1 MPRNRLSALAAA
13 TLALWGAVLIL
24 AAGPARAFCGF
35 YVGKADA
42 SLFNKASQ
50 VILVRDGNRTVIS
63 MLSDYH
69 GSLDEFALVVPVP
82 QVLKEGQIHVGERK
96 IFDRIDSY
104 SAPRLA
110 EYYDADPC
118 VRELYAPASVGIAA
132 RSAVQKESK
141 DERSRALGVAVEA
154 SYTVGEY
161 DIVILSAR
169 ESDGL
174 ETWLL
179 ENGYR
184 IPKGASKALKPYI
197 RQDMKFFV
205 AKVNIK
211 EQARTGLTYLRPLQ
225 FAYESEK
232 FMLPLRLGMVNADG
246 PQDLIAY
253 VLTRH
258 GRVEATNY
266 RTVKLPANMD
276 LPVYIR
282 SDFASFYR
290 SLFERQAKAQD
301 QRVVFTEYFWD
312 MGWCDPCA
320 ADPLSPDELRAAG
333 VFWFDDE
340 DQVDIGTMPRTAPGA
355 RWKRQVAG
363 TPVMVTRLHVRYTP
377 QTFPEDLMFQETGD
391 RENFQARYVLR
402 HPWRGR
408 PDACPEAKLYFDAL
422 VRRQEKEAQTLS
434 SLTGWDI
441 KDVRAR
447 MDLKAVAQRQWWERL
462 WR

>member
-1 MPRNRLSALAAA
+1 MHRNLSSIPAAA
-13 TLALWGAVLIL
+13 TLAAVLIL
-24 AAGPARAFCGF
+24 AAAPARAFCGF

-50 VILVRDGNRTVIS
+50 VILVRDDTRTVIS
-63 MLSDYH
+63 MLSDYR

-82 QVLKEGQIHVGERK
+82 EVLKQGQIHVGSRK

-110 EYYDADPC
+110 EYYDQDPC
-118 VRELYAPASVGIAA
+118 ARELYAPASVGVAQLGAA
-132 RSAVQKESK
+132 NKESK
-141 DERSRALGVAVEA
+141 AERSRALGVAVEA

-161 DIVILSAR
+161 DILILSAR

-197 RQDMKFFV
+197 RQNMKFFV

-225 FAYESEK
+225 VAYESEK

-282 SDFASFYR
+282 SDFASFYG
-290 SLFERQAKAQD
+290 SMFEQQAKVQD

-312 MGWCDPCA
+312 MSWCDPCA
-320 ADPLSPDELRAAG
+320 ADPLSPDELGAAG
-333 VFWFDDE
+333 VFWLE
-340 DQVDIGTMPRTAPGA
+340 SEEQVDSGIAPRIGPGPR
-355 RWKRQVAG
+355 RVAG
-363 TPVMVTRLHVRYTP
+363 ATVMVTRLHVRYTP

-402 HPWRGR
+402 HPWRGKS
-408 PDACPEAKLYFDAL
+408 DACPDAKLYFDAL
-422 VRRQEKEAQTLS
+422 VRRQEKEAQALS

-441 KDVRAR
+441 RSVRAR
-447 MDLKAVAQRQWWERL
+447 MDLKAEVQQQWWERL

>member
-1 MPRNRLSALAAA
+1 MLRRLSALS
-13 TLALWGAVLIL
+13 ALTISLVAGVLVL
-24 AAGPARAFCGF
+24 TTGPARAFCGF
-35 YVGKADA
+35 YVAKADA

-50 VILVRDGNRTVIS
+50 VILVRDGSRTVIS
-63 MLSDYH
+63 MLSDYR

-82 QVLKEGQIHVGERK
+82 QVLKQGQIHVGERST
-96 IFDRIDSY
+96 FERLDSY

-110 EYYDADPC
+110 EYYDPDPC
-118 VRELYAPASVGIAA
+118 QRALYAPASVGGVANV
-132 RSAVQKESK
+132 AVRGESK
-141 DERSRALGVAVEA
+141 EERSRALGVAVEA

-174 ETWLL
+174 ETWLR

-184 IPKGASKALKPYI
+184 IPNGASKALKPYV
-197 RQDMKFFV
+197 RQNMKFFI

-225 FAYESEK
+225 FAYESQK

-266 RTVKLPANMD
+266 RTLKLPANLE
-276 LPVYIR
+276 LPLYIR
-282 SDFASFYR
+282 SDFAAFYR
-290 SLFERQAKAQD
+290 SMFEQQAKTQD
-301 QRVVFTEYFWD
+301 HRVVFTEYFWD
-312 MGWCDPCA
+312 MSWCDPCA
-320 ADPLSPDELRAAG
+320 ADPLSPDELSAAG
-333 VFWFDDE
+333 VFWLDSE
-340 DQVDIGTMPRTAPGA
+340 DAVDSTAPRPVPRWRRQLSGA
-355 RWKRQVAG
+355 
-363 TPVMVTRLHVRYTP
+363 PVLVTRLHVRYTP
-377 QTFPEDLMFQETGD
+377 ETFPEDLMFQETGD

-402 HPWRGR
+402 HPWHGK
-408 PDACPEAKLYFDAL
+408 PDACAEARLYFDAL
-422 VRRQEKEAQTLS
+422 ERRQEKEAQTLV
-434 SLTGWDI
+434 SLTGWNI
-441 KDVRAR
+441 KDVRTR
-447 MDLKAVAQRQWWERL
+447 MDLKAVAERPWWERL